1 MSKVAPIIHK
11 MIDVKVRSIF
21 HKKKCSH
28 MAGESGEKKSDFRRY
43 FQSVATSVDYFLTI
57 TTTCAGGHY
66 WLLVFA
72 TARPNRQRERECPQ
86 RT

>member
-28 MAGESGEKKSDFRRY
+28 MAGESGAKKSDFRRY

-57 TTTCAGGHY
+57 TTTCAGGYLYLPLH
-66 WLLVFA
+66 A
-72 TARPNRQRERECPQ
+72 QIDRERESA
-86 RT
+86 RREREWT